1 MFVDKLRYIRQA
13 RHSPPSLRIQ
23 SRKCV
28 RNWLT
33 AFAGG
38 RSIYP
43 FIDRLR
49 ISSDLKTEL
58 KLNDRATTVVDGNAS
73 EEAAAGM
80 VEDGHAGGPEEAA
93 RNVVKARVERY
104 KNQMAR

>member
-1 MFVDKLRYIRQA
+1 MRYIRQA

-23 SRKCV
+23 TRKCV

-38 RSIYP
+38 KSIYP

-49 ISSDLKTEL
+49 ISSDLKTAL
-58 KLNDRATTVVDGNAS
+58 KLNDRATMAVDGHES
-73 EEAAAGM
+73 EEAVRGLR
-80 VEDGHAGGPEEAA
+80 EEGHPERAPTPEEVAM
-93 RNVVKARVERY
+93 NVVKARVERY
-104 KNQMAR
+104 KKQLSR

>member
-1 MFVDKLRYIRQA
+1 MSADKLRYIRQA

-23 SRKCV
+23 TRKRV

-49 ISSDLKTEL
+49 ISSDLKTVL
-58 KLNDRATTVVDGNAS
+58 KLNDRAVMAADGHDT
-73 EEAAAGM
+73 EEAVGTM
-80 VEDGHAGGPEEAA
+80 KEDGHSGGPEEAA
-93 RNVVKARVERY
+93 RDMVKARVERY
-104 KNQMAR
+104 KKQMAR

>member
-1 MFVDKLRYIRQA
+1 MSVDKLRYIRQA

-23 SRKCV
+23 TRKCV
-28 RNWLT
+28 RKWLT

-49 ISSDLKTEL
+49 ISSDLKTVL
-58 KLNDRATTVVDGNAS
+58 KLNDRAMMAGDGHDS
-73 EEAAAGM
+73 EEAAVGM
-80 VEDGHAGGPEEAA
+80 KDAGGPEEAA
-93 RNVVKARVERY
+93 RNIVKARVEKY
-104 KNQMAR
+104 KKQMAH